1 MIIYL
6 QTTYVLCIGTIR
18 QERRT
23 PPHAGGMHPAL
34 RERGRAIPS
43 SHIMPK
49 IIERSDYIMPKT
61 RPPLG
66 SAGRIVSAPQGSG
79 TMGIIM
85 PLYTIGIVLF
95 FLYTIVKVICKCGT
109 NLSKDLQ
116 CNKVIGAYT
125 DEYSITRF

>member
-1 MIIYL
+1 MY
-6 QTTYVLCIGTIR
+6 TDTIP

-34 RERGRAIPS
+34 RERGRAIPT
-43 SHIMPK
+43 SHIVPK
-49 IIERSDYIMPKT
+49 IMDRSDHVIPKM

-66 SAGRIVSAPQGSG
+66 GAGHVVPAPKGNG

-95 FLYTIVKVICKCGT
+95 FVYTIIKVMLK
-109 NLSKDLQ
+109 SAKQ
-116 CNKVIGAYT
+116 
-125 DEYSITRF
+125 F

>member
-1 MIIYL
+1 MHFLYIRDL
-6 QTTYVLCIGTIR
+6 YVLLYYTGTIR

-23 PPHAGGMHPAL
+23 PPHAGGMHPAM

-43 SHIMPK
+43 SQIVPK
-49 IIERSDYIMPKT
+49 IIDRPDHIVPKM

-66 SAGRIVSAPQGSG
+66 GAGHVVPPPKGNG

-95 FLYTIVKVICKCGT
+95 FLYTIAKVMQRVCEIIP
-109 NLSKDLQ
+109 
-116 CNKVIGAYT
+116 NKILK
-125 DEYSITRF
+125 

>member
-1 MIIYL
+1 MCADIIP
-6 QTTYVLCIGTIR
+6 

-43 SHIMPK
+43 SHIVPK
-49 IIERSDYIMPKT
+49 IIDRSDHVMPKM

-66 SAGRIVSAPQGSG
+66 GAGHVVPAPKGNG

-95 FLYTIVKVICKCGT
+95 FVYTIIKVMYKSAKQISKK
-109 NLSKDLQ
+109 NLDAIES
-116 CNKVIGAYT
+116 
-125 DEYSITRF
+125 

>member
-1 MIIYL
+1 MNLDEWLIFYRQFLFMYADSIP
-6 QTTYVLCIGTIR
+6 

-43 SHIMPK
+43 SHIVPKIMDRSDHVMPK
-49 IIERSDYIMPKT
+49 M

-66 SAGRIVSAPQGSG
+66 GAGHVVPAPKGNG
-79 TMGIIM
+79 TMGVIM

-95 FLYTIVKVICKCGT
+95 FVYTIIKVMYEST
-109 NLSKDLQ
+109 
-116 CNKVIGAYT
+116 
-125 DEYSITRF
+125 E